1 MAAITALE
9 RLCNPMPWTM
19 EALRPFV
26 SGKGSW
32 VAETVGTEEPVA
44 YLCLQLLEDEA
55 EILIFGVHP
64 EVRRQGIGQALLE
77 HMRQILETSGC
88 RAIFLEVR
96 KSNVAAISLY
106 QRFGFR
112 ETGMRK
118 SYYADNG
125 EDALV
130 MRYDGVRN

>member
-1 MAAITALE
+1 MLADHLLEDVPHLRSFALDQALGRLDGRGFAAE
-9 RLCNPMPWTM
+9 
-19 EALRPFV
+19 
-26 SGKGSW
+26 
-32 VAETVGTEEPVA
+32 
-44 YLCLQLLEDEA
+44 LQLLEDEA